1 MIEHEH
7 WYNQLQF
14 LSGLGPRKAQKLIQ
28 RIKKRNGRSI
38 STRSDMFDEQLLQK
52 NCFCSAIGS
61 VKVRVPIEKR
71 SMAMDTALN
80 LLDQTRIHPSDYAQ
94 MERIAVFCVYGN
106 EDFNK
111 IDESKRAEAIREL
124 FKSSEKLRDVSQ
136 TDLKEHL

>member
-80 LLDQTRIHPSDYAQ
+80 LLDQTRIHPSDYA
-94 MERIAVFCVYGN
+94 
-106 EDFNK
+106 
-111 IDESKRAEAIREL
+111 
-124 FKSSEKLRDVSQ
+124 
-136 TDLKEHL
+136 